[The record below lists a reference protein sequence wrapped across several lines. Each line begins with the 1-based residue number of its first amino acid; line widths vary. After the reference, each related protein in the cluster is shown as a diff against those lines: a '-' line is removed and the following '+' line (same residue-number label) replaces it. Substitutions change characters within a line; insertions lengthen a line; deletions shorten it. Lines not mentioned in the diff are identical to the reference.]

1 MSTAGLKFG
10 SLVIRT
16 LAKPIASRIRAQA
29 REHPSFRKVC
39 IRIAQQVHQIDMR
52 LRLGILRDTAAIEK
66 ADRAEK
72 EWLKKEALKREM
84 EKDAKYPAFFS
95 TVSSSEPA
103 PPPLGKHHTPGAEIA
118 AKVVEKE
125 ALKKPP
131 RIRPLTESK
140 AIENG
145 SNFISEFFLFTVAG
159 GLILFEQI
167 RSRRKEASRR
177 DMVSDKLEELAGLNA
192 GAEER
197 LKTLEERGRE
207 DEERILALEEEN
219 WRLKGGKGEFPG
231 REASEKK
238 RAAEEKR
245 LAKNPITVKV
255 VKDKGLW
262 RRIWRLGREEVEDD
276 KGSDGNTLEERAR
289 KDTEPRKENPVVVP
303 LSQLAGK

>member
-1 MSTAGLKFG
+1 
-10 SLVIRT
+10 
-16 LAKPIASRIRAQA
+16 
-29 REHPSFRKVC
+29 
-39 IRIAQQVHQIDMR
+39 MR

-72 EWLKKEALKREM
+72 EWYKKEALKREM

-95 TVSSSEPA
+95 TVSSTQPA
-103 PPPLGKHHTPGAEIA
+103 PPPLEAHQTTRAEIA
-118 AKVVEKE
+118 AKVAEKE
-125 ALKKPP
+125 ASKKPP

-145 SNFISEFFLFTVAG
+145 ANFISEFFLFTVAG

-177 DMVSDKLEELAGLNA
+177 DMVTDKLEELAGRNA

-197 LKTLEERGRE
+197 LETLEERGRE

-219 WRLKGGKGEFPG
+219 WKLKGGKGEFPG
-231 REASEKK
+231 RKASEIK
-238 RAAEEKR
+238 RAAEEQR
-245 LAKNPITVKV
+245 LAENTITVKA
-255 VKDKGLW
+255 VKGRGLW
-262 RRIWRLGREEVEDD
+262 SRIWGLGREEVEDD
-276 KGSDGNTLEERAR
+276 KGEDVNASEEKAR
-289 KDTEPRKENPVVVP
+289 EAAKKDTEPRKGNPIVVP